1 MKQLIVNA
9 DDFGA
14 GHGVN
19 RGVVEAHVHGIV
31 TSASLM
37 VTMPA
42 AAQAAA
48 LARAHPRLGIGLHV
62 VLTAEEGDLRVDP
75 ARPDDCR
82 REIRAQLA
90 RFEQL
95 LGARPTHL
103 DSHHNVHRH
112 PLLTALFVEAAA
124 ALALPLREHSAVRYF
139 PSFYGQWDGQT
150 HPEQIDADSLER
162 MLREEVRDGITE
174 LACHPGYVE
183 PDFSSSYV
191 IEREMELRTLC
202 DRRVMDLVVAQ
213 GIHLTNYAELGAAAR
228 HVDDRRLDA

>member
-14 GHGVN
+14 GNGVN

-48 LARAHPRLGIGLHV
+48 LARAHPRLGVGLHV
-62 VLTAEEGDLRVDP
+62 VLTEEDGSLRVDP
-75 ARPDDCR
+75 ARPDDCS
-82 REIRAQLA
+82 REIRAQIA

-124 ALALPLREHSAVRYF
+124 EFALPLREHSAVRYF
-139 PSFYGQWDGQT
+139 SSFYGQWDGQT
-150 HPEQIDADSLER
+150 HPEQIGAESLER
-162 MLREEVRDGITE
+162 MLRDEVGDGMTE
-174 LACHPGYVE
+174 LACHPGYME
-183 PDFSSSYV
+183 PDFSSSYA

-202 DRRVMDLVVAQ
+202 DRRAMDAVKAQ
-213 GIHLTNYAELGAAAR
+213 GIHLTSYTELGAAAR
-228 HVDDRRLDA
+228 HVNGRRLDV